1 MIETILRKG
10 KSRVCRIAKSAAIRR
25 FLRRKDGAAAVEFAI
40 VAAPFMALLFA
51 IMETAMVFFAGQT
64 LETAAA
70 DSARLILTGQ
80 AQTQGLDQNSFKDAV
95 CARIYGVFDCKNGV
109 YVDVKTYSDFASVD
123 MTPPVDQNG
132 NLQTNFTYNPGGPC
146 AIVVVR
152 LLYQFPTFTSL
163 LGFSLADLA
172 GGKRLLVATSVF
184 RNEPYQG
191 SCS

>member
-1 MIETILRKG
+1 MGRF
-10 KSRVCRIAKSAAIRR
+10 ARR
-25 FLRRKDGAAAVEFAI
+25 DEGAAAIEFAI

-51 IMETAMVFFAGQT
+51 IMETALVFFAGQT

-80 AQTQGLDQNSFKDAV
+80 AQTQGLTLNTFKDAV
-95 CARIYGVFDCKNGV
+95 CSRIYGVFDCKNGV
-109 YVDVKTYSDFASVD
+109 YVDVKTYANFSSVD
-123 MTPPVDQNG
+123 MSEPIDQNG
-132 NLQTNFTYNPGGPC
+132 NLQNNFTYTPGGPC
-146 AIVVVR
+146 DIVVVR
-152 LLYQFPTFTSL
+152 LMYQFPTFSSL

-184 RNEPYQG
+184 RNEPYLG